1 MKFISKNT
9 IKLDKEVNEL
19 DKFVLR
25 FVKILEK
32 HVNYVIV
39 SGYVAILLGR
49 DRATDDIDIIIP
61 KTDKSGLKLLYG
73 NLVKNGYWC
82 LNSSD
87 LDDLYEMLIS
97 KHSIRFA
104 IKPNIS
110 PNFEIKFSKDFYD
123 DIALKNPITVKIDNN
138 EIKTSFLELQIAYK
152 EEVLKSN
159 KDLEDAR
166 HIRLI
171 AKGHLNENLINE
183 YKKELRRKSWK
194 KNSALKK
201 LES

>member
-1 MKFISKNT
+1 MEFVNKNT
-9 IKLDKEVNEL
+9 IKLDKEINEL
-19 DKFVLR
+19 DR
-25 FVKILEK
+25 FVIRFIDILEK
-32 HVNYVIV
+32 YSDYVIV

-49 DRATDDIDIIIP
+49 DRATEDIDIIIP
-61 KTDKSGLKLLYG
+61 KTDKAGLKRLHDA
-73 NLVKNGYWC
+73 LVKKGYWC

-87 LDDLYEMLIS
+87 LDDLYDLLMS

-104 IKPNIS
+104 IEPNVS
-110 PNFEIKFSKDFYD
+110 PNAEIKFSKDLYD
-123 DIALKNPITVKIDNN
+123 DIALKNPVVIKMGNK

-183 YKKELRRKSWK
+183 YKKELRVKQ
-194 KNSALKK
+194 
-201 LES
+201 